1 MGNYEW
7 GIDVALNW
15 FPYVFSGVW
24 VTILITAGSMII
36 GLFVGIITAMI
47 RVSGKQPLTAIATA
61 YTEFFR
67 NTPMYTQLIW
77 VFYVIPFIVGFSPAP
92 IIAALTGLSL
102 NVGAFAAEDIRAGIV
117 SISAGQWDAAY
128 AIGMTNNQAYRRI
141 ILPQAI
147 VRILPPL
154 ISLWV
159 TLFKETSIVSLV
171 GIGELMF
178 RARFGAYRTYRT
190 IEMFSMVALIY
201 FVLTWPQARFS
212 DWIYEKLRVK

>member
-1 MGNYEW
+1 MGNYDW
-7 GIDVALNW
+7 GFDVAIRW
-15 FPYVFSGVW
+15 FPYIVSGIW
-24 VTILITAGSMII
+24 VTLGITVSSMLIGLII
-36 GLFVGIITAMI
+36 GTITSVI
-47 RVSGKQPLTAIATA
+47 RVSGKPPLTTIATA

-77 VFYVIPFIVGFSPAP
+77 MLYIIPFVFGFTP
-92 IIAALTGLSL
+92 IPIAAALTGIGL
-102 NVGAFAAEDIRAGIV
+102 NVGAFVAEDVRAGIT
-117 SISAGQWDAAY
+117 SISRGQWEAAY
-128 AIGMTNNQAYRRI
+128 SIGMTENQTYRRI

-154 ISLWV
+154 VSLWV
-159 TLFKETSIVSLV
+159 TLFKESSIVSLV

-190 IEMFSMVALIY
+190 IEMFTLVALIY
-201 FVLTWPQARFS
+201 LLLTWPQARFS